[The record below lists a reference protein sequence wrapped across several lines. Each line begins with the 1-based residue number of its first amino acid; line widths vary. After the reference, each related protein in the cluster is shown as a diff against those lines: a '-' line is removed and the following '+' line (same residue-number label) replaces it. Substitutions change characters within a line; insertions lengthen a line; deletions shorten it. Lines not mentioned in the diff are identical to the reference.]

1 MQSSENMM
9 VCKRKTS
16 QISVLLK
23 LQLCFLHIEYAVG
36 PQGSASRILAC
47 PMWVSVWTYYSTKC
61 RKHPHVCVKH
71 LPNGLVEMA

>member
-47 PMWVSVWTYYSTKC
+47 PMWVSVWTLSLKGKVSRGRTS
-61 RKHPHVCVKH
+61 RIS
-71 LPNGLVEMA
+71 